1 MKVVAVA
8 ELEAIRDRVLPMF
21 ELVAEEYGPRTPAGY
36 PEILDDPERGVIGL
50 LLDPSFSI
58 HFVSDG
64 TGLFVDMMTRSSR
77 NDARSSA
84 SREKYAGMP
93 FNDHRALNPSVTDQ
107 ELRNLIAELLSRWN
121 TQPSIIH
128 MTDT

>member
-1 MKVVAVA
+1 M
-8 ELEAIRDRVLPMF
+8 PMF
-21 ELVAEEYGPRTPAGY
+21 DVVVDEYAHRTPAGY
-36 PEILDDPERGVIGL
+36 PEILDDADRGVVGL

-64 TGLFVDMMTRSSR
+64 TGIFVDMTSRSSR
-77 NDARSSA
+77 TDARSSA
-84 SREKYAGMP
+84 SREKYSGMP
-93 FNDHRALNPSVTDQ
+93 FNDHRALSADVTDQ
-107 ELRNLIAELLSRWN
+107 ELRNLIAEILSRWN